1 MIALALR
8 SLFSTARKKTAWRTK
23 PKKKMVGAVCAS
35 KLRRAAHHAR
45 PEDRQFNLITSRVGT
60 LNYD

>member
-23 PKKKMVGAVCAS
+23 PKKMVGAVRAS
-35 KLRRAAHHAR
+35 KLCRAAHHAR
-45 PEDRQFNLITSRVGT
+45 PEDRQFDLITSRVGT